1 MAEEAG
7 NGLDVGSVVEDVH
20 GEAVAGTMPVD
31 VLVDAGT
38 FHPSLD
44 GLTAAFVGGQIED
57 KRFPGFAIFGSADQT
72 NESVIKRDGD
82 PATGRVSFG
91 LILLETQEFVGII
104 NTGIAQILH
113 IAEAHPQQPDALD
126 QRFIDGSDANCFTW
140 LRRVGVWVVVRLLV
154 GCCEKTAA
162 LLENAAVEDF
172 KL

>member
-7 NGLDVGSVVEDVH
+7 NGLEVGSVVEDVH
-20 GEAVAGTMPVD
+20 GEAVAGAMPAD

-38 FHPSLD
+38 IYPSLYR
-44 GLTAAFVGGQIED
+44 LAAALVGGLIED
-57 KRFPGFAIFGSADQT
+57 KRFPAFAFYGSADQT
-72 NESVIKRDGD
+72 NESVIEGNGD

-91 LILLETQEFVGII
+91 LVLLETQKFVGII
-104 NTGIAQILH
+104 DTGIAQILH
-113 IAEAHPQQPDALD
+113 IAEAHPQQPVALD

-154 GCCEKTAA
+154 GSCEKTAA